1 MAVAKKRRVRR
12 AVLVV
17 LFVAAAFAI
26 SPGLLHARAA
36 ALMLRFA
43 SREAPT
49 GFANFSNHQV
59 DEEAVTLELGDGET
73 TRARVYTPRGV
84 SDPPGLVIAHG
95 VHHLGVDE
103 PRLQR
108 FARAI
113 ASAGVVVYTPEL
125 KELADYHIDLRSTKS
140 IGMGALA
147 LKKRVHRSSVGVMGL
162 SFAGGLAL
170 LTATD
175 PEYAPSISFV
185 VAVGAHDDLP
195 RIARFFA
202 TNEIPEADGTT
213 LKMHAHDYGAVVLVY
228 SQPTAFFPEQD
239 VPRAQEALKKWLW
252 EDEVGAREI
261 GKQLSP
267 AGRAKIELIFDRRED
282 VLAPELLAFVEKAEP
297 AMKRVSP
304 HGNLEGLRA
313 HVYLL
318 HGAGDSV
325 IPPSETR
332 WLAHDAPEGTIRAA
346 LVSNAIQHVEL
357 EGKPKMSEQW
367 ELVHFMAMLLDEAA
381 REAPSGE

>member
-1 MAVAKKRRVRR
+1 
-12 AVLVV
+12 VLVV
-17 LFVAAAFAI
+17 LLVAAAFAI

-36 ALMLRFA
+36 GLMLRF
-43 SREAPT
+43 SSSDTPT
-49 GFANFSNHQV
+49 GLANFGNHEV
-59 DEEAVTLELGDGET
+59 DEEAITLELGDGET

-113 ASAGVVVYTPEL
+113 ASAGIVVYTPEL
-125 KELADYHIDLRSTKS
+125 EELADYHIDLRSTKS
-140 IGMGALA
+140 IGMGARA

-162 SFAGGLAL
+162 SFAGGLAM

-175 PEYAPSISFV
+175 PEYASSISFV

-228 SQPTAFFPEQD
+228 SQPTEFFSDQD
-239 VPRAQEALKKWLW
+239 VSRAKDALKKWLW
-252 EDEVGAREI
+252 EDEAGARQIAKEM
-261 GKQLSP
+261 SP
-267 AGRAKIELIFDRRED
+267 AGRAKMDLIFDRRED
-282 VLAPELLAFVEKAEP
+282 VLAPELLAFIRKVEP

-304 HGNLEGLRA
+304 HDNLEGLRA

-325 IPPSETR
+325 IPASETR
-332 WLAHDAPEGTIRAA
+332 WLAHDAPEGTVKSA

-357 EGKPKMSEQW
+357 EGKPKLSEQW

-381 REAPSGE
+381 REAPSGN